1 MTTTI
6 NKEVNNNMEERR
18 VAIKA
23 TQPKRKGID
32 PLAGLDRD
40 VHAKLCKTLTKGL
53 YSLVPV
59 YRMISIF
66 GYKDLDGELAVK
78 VFDVTGGNSPVAREF
93 LPEEKVVKNIN
104 VVNLDTSGNISGYRT
119 ITTGVKND
127 RDTEYIYTDQLIL
140 IKFDMDESSQES
152 REIAAEIY
160 DEVIS
165 KGISIT
171 KDNKV
176 FVGERE
182 NAEKVDVLVATPS
195 NERNKQLLAT
205 NVQADIAWER
215 LEKIGGKAI
224 SKKLA
229 EGMPLSKFN
238 KLAKRLGIFATPA
251 IPFAKVGNDKFGM
264 LLVDTEILGDFDFN
278 KEMADILASI
288 GVDIDN
294 NQFDG
299 ICWFS
304 NNFMLEGI
312 KNLGVKHL
320 NARQAGMF
328 APQNRTSVL
337 YSKCL
342 ADVVSMSIIKRIQK
356 VLECKLP
363 KEALKVVGNPN
374 EIGLIV
380 DTNGAKLLDLDFEF
394 NTDGVMVYLLD
405 LAKGTKSGTD
415 NQLSYKLGTMNL
427 EATMKAYKELA
438 AKDMKEFNDSF
449 ADVATGLLNSK
460 MDVNKLLV
468 NIAKN
473 NPGSYLASQVFR
485 DKYIIADIAKD
496 GVIKHEAAYRRGR
509 VAVNSLFQR
518 AMFDCS
524 TLITNG
530 AVQGVLSVDSRGC
543 VECFS
548 NDILDEKKE
557 EIEAIENANLTAY
570 QKKAKLDELLTAFII
585 KHPAPGMEEIQLVRF
600 KTVNEIKLSLAEL
613 YKAGTITKE
622 DVDLLFQYFYFTSY
636 GVIKIAPSN
645 VLKHKLAGMDTDFDG
660 VKVVFE
666 PSLVAIVVD
675 FYLNRKEAIA
685 NHTGRV
691 DVTYGGVV
699 PYIDCD
705 KKATDYLRQCIEN
718 KNKKLEIKDT
728 NSTMGSWADAFNNM

>member
-6 NKEVNNNMEERR
+6 NNNNMEERR

-53 YSLVPV
+53 YNLVPI

-66 GYKDLDGELAVK
+66 GYKDLDGELSVK
-78 VFDVTGGNSPVAREF
+78 MYDVTGGNSPVAREF
-93 LPEEKVVKNIN
+93 LPEEKIIKTINI
-104 VVNLDTSGNISGYRT
+104 VNLDSDGKISGYRNV
-119 ITTGVKND
+119 TTGVKND
-127 RDTEYIYTDQLIL
+127 KNIEYVYTDQLIL
-140 IKFDMDESSQES
+140 IKFDMEEYSQES

-160 DEVIS
+160 DAVIS

-171 KDNKV
+171 DNKV

-251 IPFAKVGNDKFGM
+251 IPFARVGNEKFGM

-278 KEMADILASI
+278 KEMTDILASI

-299 ICWFS
+299 ICWLS

-328 APQNRTSVL
+328 APQNRAEAL

-342 ADVVSMSIIKRIQK
+342 ADVVSMPIIKRLK
-356 VLECKLP
+356 EVLESRLP

-394 NTDGVMVYLLD
+394 NAEGIMVYLLD

-449 ADVATGLLNSK
+449 ADVATGLLDSK

-473 NPGSYLASQVFR
+473 NPQSYLASQVFR

-496 GVIKHEAAYRRGR
+496 GVVKHEAAYRRGR
-509 VAVNSLFQR
+509 VAVDSLFQR

-530 AVQGVLSVDSRGC
+530 AVQGVLNVDSRGC
-543 VECFS
+543 IECFS
-548 NDILDEKKE
+548 NDILDEKRE
-557 EIEAIENANLTAY
+557 EIEAIENSNLAAY

-636 GVIKIAPSN
+636 GVIKMAPSN

-675 FYLNRKEAIA
+675 FYLDRKESIA

-705 KKATDYLRQCIEN
+705 KKATDYLKQTIEN
-718 KNKKLEIKDT
+718 KNKKAEINT
-728 NSTMGSWADAFNNM
+728 NSTMGSWAEIFN

>member
-1 MTTTI
+1 M
-6 NKEVNNNMEERR
+6 R
-18 VAIKA
+18 
-23 TQPKRKGID
+23 
-32 PLAGLDRD
+32 
-40 VHAKLCKTLTKGL
+40 
-53 YSLVPV
+53 
-59 YRMISIF
+59 
-66 GYKDLDGELAVK
+66 
-78 VFDVTGGNSPVAREF
+78 
-93 LPEEKVVKNIN
+93 
-104 VVNLDTSGNISGYRT
+104 
-119 ITTGVKND
+119 
-127 RDTEYIYTDQLIL
+127 
-140 IKFDMDESSQES
+140 
-152 REIAAEIY
+152 
-160 DEVIS
+160 
-165 KGISIT
+165 
-171 KDNKV
+171 
-176 FVGERE
+176 
-182 NAEKVDVLVATPS
+182 
-195 NERNKQLLAT
+195 
-205 NVQADIAWER
+205 
-215 LEKIGGKAI
+215 
-224 SKKLA
+224 
-229 EGMPLSKFN
+229 LSKFN
-238 KLAKRLGIFATPA
+238 KWARRLGIFATPA

-264 LLVDTEILGDFDFN
+264 LLVNTEILGDFDFN
-278 KEMADILASI
+278 KEMTDILLSI

-312 KNLGVKHL
+312 KNLGVKYL

-449 ADVATGLLNSK
+449 ADVATGLLDSR

-473 NPGSYLASQVFR
+473 NPQSYLASQVFR
-485 DKYIIADIAKD
+485 DKYIIADIARD
-496 GVIKHEAAYRRGR
+496 AVVKHEAAYRRGR
-509 VAVNSLFQR
+509 VAVDSLFQR

-530 AVQGVLSVDSRGC
+530 AVQGVLNVDSRGC
-543 VECFS
+543 IECFS
-548 NDILDEKKE
+548 NDILDEKRE
-557 EIEAIENANLTAY
+557 EIEAIENSNLAAY

-666 PSLVAIVVD
+666 PSLVAIVVH
-675 FYLNRKEAIA
+675 FYLDRKESIA

-705 KKATDYLRQCIEN
+705 KKATDLLKAGFEN
-718 KNKKLEIKDT
+718 KNKKFEIKDT